1 MKISISFNKRLLIR
15 ALYLLSI
22 AGAALLAMPTRAGA
36 QLYVSQVQAGI
47 VSEYNASTGALI
59 KADFIT
65 GLSTPNALL
74 LSGSDLLVANE
85 AGSVGKYNASTG
97 AAINQSFI
105 TGTNFE
111 PIGLALSG
119 TDLFV
124 ANISND
130 TVGKYNAST
139 GAVIKV
145 PFITKL
151 PATSSIGL
159 GVFGTTILFVA
170 EEGQSK
176 LDKYVISTGAAKVA
190 LTLKNPNPYG
200 VAVLGSDLFV
210 TSLSAGTISEY
221 NVKTGAVIKASF
233 ITGLNFPTQIAILN
247 DTLYV
252 VNYGGG
258 TVGEYNAKTGAVMN
272 ASLIS
277 GLTAPWGIAVQ

>member
-1 MKISISFNKRLLIR
+1 MKISISFNQGLLIR
-15 ALYLLSI
+15 ALCLVSI
-22 AGAALLAMPTRAGA
+22 TGAALLVMATRAGA

-59 KADFIT
+59 KADFIA

-74 LSGSDLLVANE
+74 LSASDLLVANE

-105 TGTNFE
+105 TGTNFQ

-124 ANISND
+124 ANIYNE
-130 TVGKYNAST
+130 TVGKYNVTT
-139 GAVIKV
+139 GAAIKV
-145 PFITKL
+145 PFISKL
-151 PATSSIGL
+151 APTSSIGL

-176 LDKYVISTGAAKVA
+176 LDKYLISTGAAKAA
-190 LTLKNPNPYG
+190 LKLKNANPYG
-200 VAVLGSDLFV
+200 VAVLNDDLFV

-233 ITGLNFPTQIAILN
+233 ISGLNFPTQIAILG

-252 VNYGGG
+252 VNYAAG
-258 TVGEYNAKTGAVMN
+258 TVGKYNAKTGAVIN
-272 ASLIS
+272 ASFIS
-277 GLTAPWGIAVQ
+277 GLTAPWGIAVK